1 MIYSVVPLTSV
12 ISFFSAGAF
21 FSVDLALR
29 RACLLANGV
38 LANSLEE
45 AEADVGLVGVR
56 LGGAFVV
63 GVVLEDRGVL
73 AVGVWGLEAGVV
85 ALSALTLAAL
95 ASLSLLVLVVLGVI
109 FILVTP
115 AGFGVGVVEVELVV
129 LVSGLAVCAAL
140 LAVLVVVVVAGLD
153 VSGLVVGGFAVGAV
167 AGLVDAGRVE
177 GLAAPLVN
185 GLALAWAAL
194 DGLVV
199 VFGPVVGAALEVAG
213 ALVVVGAD
221 LGLVVALVLG
231 GAGPAFPAALG
242 VVFVNAR
249 VVGGL
254 GDFLVADATDLAA
267 LATSSA
273 ETFSSGFISG

>member
-1 MIYSVVPLTSV
+1 M
-12 ISFFSAGAF
+12 
-21 FSVDLALR
+21 
-29 RACLLANGV
+29 
-38 LANSLEE
+38 
-45 AEADVGLVGVR
+45 GLVGVR

-109 FILVTP
+109 FILATP

-129 LVSGLAVCAAL
+129 LVSGLAVCVVL
-140 LAVLVVVVVAGLD
+140 LAVLVDVVAGLD
-153 VSGLVVGGFAVGAV
+153 VCGLGIGALDVGAV

-185 GLALAWAAL
+185 GLALAREAL
-194 DGLVV
+194 VGLVV
-199 VFGPVVGAALEVAG
+199 VFGPVVGAAL
-213 ALVVVGAD
+213 VVLGTA
-221 LGLVVALVLG
+221 LGLVAALVAG
-231 GAGPAFPAALG
+231 GAGPDFPAALG

-254 GDFLVADATDLAA
+254 GDFLTADATDFAADFAA

>member
-1 MIYSVVPLTSV
+1 MIYSVAPLTSV
-12 ISFFSAGAF
+12 ISLFSAGAF

-45 AEADVGLVGVR
+45 AEADVGLFGVR
-56 LGGAFVV
+56 LVGAFVV

-109 FILVTP
+109 FILATP
-115 AGFGVGVVEVELVV
+115 AGFGVGVVDVELVV

-140 LAVLVVVVVAGLD
+140 LAVLVDVVAGLD
-153 VSGLVVGGFAVGAV
+153 VGGLEVGGLAAGAV
-167 AGLVDAGRVE
+167 DGLVDAGRVV

-185 GLALAWAAL
+185 GLAL
-194 DGLVV
+194 V
-199 VFGPVVGAALEVAG
+199 
-213 ALVVVGAD
+213 
-221 LGLVVALVLG
+221 
-231 GAGPAFPAALG
+231 
-242 VVFVNAR
+242 
-249 VVGGL
+249 
-254 GDFLVADATDLAA
+254 
-267 LATSSA
+267 
-273 ETFSSGFISG
+273 

>member
-1 MIYSVVPLTSV
+1 M
-12 ISFFSAGAF
+12 
-21 FSVDLALR
+21 
-29 RACLLANGV
+29 
-38 LANSLEE
+38 
-45 AEADVGLVGVR
+45 GLVGVR

-109 FILVTP
+109 FILATP

-129 LVSGLAVCAAL
+129 LVSGLAVCVVL
-140 LAVLVVVVVAGLD
+140 LAVLVDVVAGLD
-153 VSGLVVGGFAVGAV
+153 VCGLGIVALDVGAV

-185 GLALAWAAL
+185 GLALAREAL
-194 DGLVV
+194 VGLVV
-199 VFGPVVGAALEVAG
+199 VFGPVVGAALVVAG
-213 ALVVVGAD
+213 ALVVLGTA
-221 LGLVVALVLG
+221 LGLVAALVAG
-231 GAGPAFPAALG
+231 GAGPDFPAALG

-254 GDFLVADATDLAA
+254 GDFLTADATDFAADFAA